1 MSKCKSYSVYVY
13 TSCLNALYCEQL
25 LIQNDFI
32 VPSHIDHGCKAL
44 KHKSNVHL
52 LSTTFLCTCKS
63 SYFYPKQPVVFS
75 LRICCNLGK
84 FQGQFR
90 KAATPHLKNPHT
102 GRAQV
107 QLLAAPLCHALQ
119 QASETKSRGNQP
131 P

>member
-32 VPSHIDHGCKAL
+32 VPSHIDHGCKAQ
-44 KHKSNVHL
+44 STNQMFTCSQL
-52 LSTTFLCTCKS
+52 LFFAHAKS

-75 LRICCNLGK
+75 LRICCNLQK

-90 KAATPHLKNPHT
+90 KAATTHLKNPHT

-107 QLLAAPLCHALQ
+107 QLLAAPLCHTLQ
-119 QASETKSRGNQP
+119 QASDTKSRGNQP